1 MAVVCLLCGVDCR
14 WGVVA
19 AGGRTAGDTAGTG
32 GLGFGVPVAKA
43 VVVVVVVVVAPA
55 CVPDT
60 VSTTRIRMQAFGP

>member
-1 MAVVCLLCGVDCR
+1 
-14 WGVVA
+14 VA
-19 AGGRTAGDTAGTG
+19 AGGRTAADTAGAG
-32 GLGFGVPVAKA
+32 GLGFGVPVVKA